1 MRRLIPL
8 LALAALPTGAQAQSR
23 PATFPTR
30 DVVVSY
36 RVLGNASPQAP
47 REFTVAALAAE
58 GRLRVE
64 SPSLPAWGLMDRQT
78 GRTEM
83 VMDSMRVV
91 TPSPLKQEEATRY
104 LRLAETARLTRAG
117 TATQAGERCTN
128 YRWEQQGQR
137 GTACLTADGVLLRGL
152 NDRGEG
158 VEAVRVAYARQ
169 DPARFR
175 VPEGYR
181 RVDLGDMARSLQ
193 GLTLP
198 RR

>member
-1 MRRLIPL
+1 MRIPPAV
-8 LALAALPTGAQAQSR
+8 LALSALATAAGAQTR

-36 RVLGNASPQAP
+36 RVLGNASGQGP
-47 REFTVAALAAE
+47 REFTIAALAAE
-58 GRLRVE
+58 ERLRVE
-64 SPSLPAWGLMDRQT
+64 SPSMPAWALADRRT

-91 TPSPLKQEEATRY
+91 TPSPLRQEEAVRY

-117 TATQAGERCTN
+117 TASQAGQACTN
-128 YRWEQQGQR
+128 YRWEEGGQR

-152 NDRGEG
+152 NERGEG
-158 VEAVRVAYARQ
+158 VEAVRVEYARQ

-181 RVDLGDMARSLQ
+181 RVDLGDMARSL
-193 GLTLP
+193 GLGMP

>member
-1 MRRLIPL
+1 MRPVLAAF
-8 LALAALPTGAQAQSR
+8 ALAMLATAAQAQTR

-36 RVLGNASPQAP
+36 RVLGNASGQGP

-64 SPSLPAWGLMDRQT
+64 SPSMPAWALADRRT

-91 TPSPLKQEEATRY
+91 TPSPLRQDEAVRY

-117 TATQAGERCTN
+117 TASQAGQTCAN
-128 YRWEQQGQR
+128 YRWEEQGQR
-137 GTACLTADGVLLRGL
+137 GTACLTADGVLLRGV
-152 NDRGEG
+152 NERGEG
-158 VEAVRVAYARQ
+158 VEAVRVEYARQ

-181 RVDLGDMARSLQ
+181 RVDLGDMARSL
-193 GLTLP
+193 GLGGP